1 MTQTTLAVVADL
13 IVAVAIIAA
22 ATVLLALDKIDSTT
36 AMALYTAG
44 IGLIGGGTKA
54 ALALKVPTTAQRT
67 TRPPAA

>member
-1 MTQTTLAVVADL
+1 MSSTTLAVVADL

-22 ATVLLALDKIDSTT
+22 ATILLALDKVDSTT

-54 ALALKVPTTAQRT
+54 AVALKVPAPEQ
-67 TRPPAA
+67 PASSE